1 MLLIILYLFI
11 IFILCPLICGCVISM
26 TNKFFYSICGN
37 KSKCICLAT
46 SIIGTPIHELGHAFF
61 CIIFGHKIVDMKLL
75 KWDENTLGYVSHTY
89 NKKNIYHNIGNYFIG
104 IGPIIFGGVIQL
116 LLCMLLCPD
125 LFDSLRLSINTIDLY
140 EFNLV
145 NFFSFSIDYFENL
158 FSISNFANIW
168 WWIYIIICLNIAI
181 HMDLSTNDIKAAKYG
196 ILFLIGCIVLISL
209 ILYFVFY
216 SFLDII
222 TSYFIMLIN
231 LMIMFSIISIFF
243 SLIIDVIGLL
253 IVLFRKVAK
262 KNG

>member
-1 MLLIILYLFI
+1 MLMLVLYLFI
-11 IFILCPLICGCVISM
+11 ILILCPVICGCVISM

-37 KSKCICLAT
+37 KSKSVCLTT

-61 CIIFGHKIVDMKLL
+61 CLIFGHKIVDMKLL
-75 KWDENTLGYVSHTY
+75 QWNENTLGYVSHTY

-116 LLCMLLCPD
+116 LLSMLLCPD
-125 LFDSLRLSINTIDLY
+125 LFDSLKWSINTINLY
-140 EFNLV
+140 ELNLL
-145 NFFSFSIDYFENL
+145 NFLSFSLDYIENL
-158 FSISNFANIW
+158 FSISNFTNIW

-181 HMDLSTNDIKAAKYG
+181 HMDLSGSDIKAAKFG
-196 ILFLIGCIVLISL
+196 ILFLIVFIVLISL

-216 SFLDII
+216 NFLDII

-231 LMIMFSIISIFF
+231 LMIVFSIISILF

-253 IVLFRKVAK
+253 IVLFRKVVK